1 LSGERAAKRGK
12 LKCSK
17 NFSIYQL
24 VPKHTKKTPVFSN
37 WTDSRYNAGTNGT
50 NLISSL
56 FGTAQVF
63 AYPKSLFAVIDALK
77 CAINDVDEGYV
88 IDYFGGSGTTAHA
101 VMEINSERLEFGLG
115 QIKYITVEANK
126 YFESVIIPR
135 LKKVGAAKAWGN
147 GSATSINGDGLFL
160 RIQSFEQ
167 YEDTLESLDA
177 EINEGNSGELLFHD
191 PAFAL
196 RYRLDK
202 TSRALYCGV
211 DRFAAPFGYQL
222 KRAEGGGEAQA
233 HDVDLVESIPYLL
246 GLDVIRLY
254 REDQG
259 VVLLGRNRRKQSVAV
274 FFRDCTAKD
283 SAEWVKTKLAEHPA
297 DRVYTNDPA
306 SLSFEG
312 CDQFEAIEAIFAQ
325 QFGRQ

>member
-1 LSGERAAKRGK
+1 
-12 LKCSK
+12 
-17 NFSIYQL
+17 
-24 VPKHTKKTPVFSN
+24 
-37 WTDSRYNAGTNGT
+37 
-50 NLISSL
+50 
-56 FGTAQVF
+56 
-63 AYPKSLFAVIDALK
+63 
-77 CAINDVDEGYV
+77 
-88 IDYFGGSGTTAHA
+88 
-101 VMEINSERLEFGLG
+101 
-115 QIKYITVEANK
+115 
-126 YFESVIIPR
+126 
-135 LKKVGAAKAWGN
+135 
-147 GSATSINGDGLFL
+147 L